1 MKIRLI
7 IFFVFQLVAWNVYFN
22 WGTSIEKQNFAAM
35 AERVLR
41 IEEMTVSQFAS
52 LNTHKQLYKL
62 ILRNDGFFTRIN
74 DDESVENGLWTV
86 NHEIPSLVLMSAS
99 GNQKYR
105 ILGDSRDLVQ
115 VELMNPNELIQ
126 TKTMEEK
133 EPKLFSSIN

>member
-7 IFFVFQLVAWNVYFN
+7 IFFVFQLIAWTVYFN
-22 WGTSIEKQNFAAM
+22 WGTSIEEQKLAVM

-41 IEEMTVSQFAS
+41 IEEMSASQFAS
-52 LNTHKQLYKL
+52 LNTRKQLYKL

-74 DDESVENGLWTV
+74 DDESVENGLWAV

-105 ILGDSRDLVQ
+105 ILGDSRDLIQ
-115 VELMNPNELIQ
+115 LELMNPNELIQ
-126 TKTMEEK
+126 TNTMEEK